1 MFNLDNWRITLLKII
16 GSIGLGA
23 MGGSYAKHLL
33 KNNYRVFGIDP
44 DNDNSKSF
52 TSLGGIILNNIRDLI
67 SKSDVIILSLPTV
80 PIFQEIIKEIEKC
93 KSFSDPKVII
103 DMNTISLE
111 DKLDAKNK
119 LEKLNISIIDAPVS
133 GTGAQAKTKD
143 LVVMSSGNE
152 KIVSECEDI
161 FNSFARKNIF
171 VGEFGNGIKFKILAN
186 LLVTVHNTVTAEALL
201 LGQKVGLDSQKI
213 YEVLNAGA
221 ATSVM
226 LDKRMPLMINENYE
240 PATASMRIFL
250 KDIDVISSFLKDNNL
265 ISPTFEAAANLY
277 NQSKTNIPITYDTA
291 AIFEQLKIN
300 NK

>member
-1 MFNLDNWRITLLKII
+1 MSKII

-23 MGGSYAKHLL
+23 MGGEYAKHLL
-33 KNNYRVFGIDP
+33 ENNFKVFGIDP
-44 DNDNSKSF
+44 DKKNSGSF
-52 TSLGGIILNNIRDLI
+52 TLYGGILLNNINNLLE
-67 SKSDVIILSLPTV
+67 KSNVIILSLPTV
-80 PIFQEIIKEIEKC
+80 PIFHNVINEIENC
-93 KSFSDPKVII
+93 NYFTDPKIII

-119 LEKLNISIIDAPVS
+119 LEKLNIFFIDAPVS

-143 LVVMSSGNE
+143 LVVMSSGSE
-152 KIVSECEDI
+152 KIIDDCKDI
-161 FNSFARKNIF
+161 FDSFARKNIF

-213 YEVLNAGA
+213 YEVLNEGA
-221 ATSVM
+221 AKSVM
-226 LDKRMPLMINENYE
+226 LDKRMPLMISEDYE

-250 KDIDVISSFLKDNNL
+250 KDIDVISNFLKDNSM
-265 ISPTFEAAANLY
+265 ISPTFDAAAALY
-277 NQSKTNIPITYDTA
+277 NQSKDNIPITYDTA